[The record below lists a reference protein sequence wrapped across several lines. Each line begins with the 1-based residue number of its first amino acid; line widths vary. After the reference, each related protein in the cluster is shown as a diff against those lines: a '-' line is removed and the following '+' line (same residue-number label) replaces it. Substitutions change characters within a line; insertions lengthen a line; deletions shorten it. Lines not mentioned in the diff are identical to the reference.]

1 MDGQNG
7 NTLPFLVL
15 GGADWEKVT
24 QAAVR
29 PEYRLKRAGDN
40 WPMREFRQPS
50 ETFGPYDPGAPK
62 VKPDTSTPARRA
74 AVEVEDAIRSD
85 TFETGTF
92 IAPDGQ
98 VLLRRQGQPDRI
110 TFLESEL
117 LQMHG
122 ATFTHNHPGGASFSV
137 GDVDTAK
144 FAMLLEVRA
153 VTADFRHIMRDLL
166 KVPPVGVIETFR
178 RQTQQSLVQTVH
190 DMAKRG
196 IIRPADAQKK
206 VEHQFWVAL
215 SQRFGF
221 LYRRERS

>member
-74 AVEVEDAIRSD
+74 AVEVEDVIRRD
-85 TFETGTF
+85 TLETGTF

-98 VLLRRQGQPDRI
+98 VLLRRQGQPDRVKY
-110 TFLESEL
+110 LASEL
-117 LQMHG
+117 ALMRG
-122 ATFTHNHPGGASFSV
+122 AVFTHNHPGGAGFSV
-137 GDVDTAK
+137 EDVILASEFG
-144 FAMLLEVRA
+144 FAELRA
-153 VTADFRHIMRDLL
+153 VTLNFRHMAYGIPPLDSAKWQRAYAVAEAEVVPVLIEMVRAGDLHPKDFGQEARHRAWA
-166 KVPPVGVIETFR
+166 KV
-178 RQTQQSLVQTVH
+178 
-190 DMAKRG
+190 AK
-196 IIRPADAQKK
+196 
-206 VEHQFWVAL
+206 HFN
-215 SQRFGF
+215 F
-221 LYRRERS
+221 LYVREKS